1 MAESSVEVI
10 LALNRCLF
18 FAAPNVGLFLFG
30 SNEDGTGHRTWYW
43 MVPPTLWGLWYFVR
57 ERTGAFSAIQHIET
71 ENPHLGYFDD
81 MAENVCLVAPIFVL
95 KKCVTKMA
103 LLPKLI
109 NKFKLI
115 TNLLKFYHKLGK

>member
-30 SNEDGTGHRTWYW
+30 SKDWGTGYRAWLW

-57 ERTGAFSAIQHIET
+57 ETPAMFSSFLHIET
-71 ENPHLGYFDD
+71 LNPHKIYFDD
-81 MAENVCLVAPIFVL
+81 MIDYVSFLNSSR
-95 KKCVTKMA
+95 TG
-103 LLPKLI
+103 I
-109 NKFKLI
+109 N
-115 TNLLKFYHKLGK
+115 TR